1 MSALPPILID
11 DLAESLQPV
20 AAELGVPA
28 ALALVQ
34 HFGGMRVAVPVH
46 WREGHDLN
54 AIGEEAAK
62 RLCAAFARDRLEVP
76 LSAWSPAGRQRLIR
90 EMEKSG
96 STRSQIAR
104 ALGISWRTATDG
116 GKALLTSRPRRG
128 SDVRQTD
135 LEEWIATDVKRSA

>member
-1 MSALPPILID
+1 MTVLPPILID
-11 DLAESLQPV
+11 DLAESLQSV

-28 ALALVQ
+28 ALSLVQ
-34 HFGGMRVAVPVH
+34 HFGGMRVAIPVH
-46 WREGHDLN
+46 WREDHDLN
-54 AIGEEAAK
+54 AIGEDSAK

-90 EMEKSG
+90 EMELRG

-116 GKALLTSRPRRG
+116 GKALLTSRPRKV
-128 SDVRQTD
+128 SDDRQTD
-135 LEEWIATDVKRSA
+135 LMDWLSADAKRTA